1 MIQKSAFGLD
11 AIQNGPCIA
20 RCWFWVIW
28 VNVRIEYGLGINGL
42 GEVLEEVLDEVLEG
56 RCNLDQILADFEG
69 MVRWLHELL
78 FISRENSELGLKLWY
93 EVETEIK
100 GKRLSF
106 SISKSGAELPPPFP
120 LQKE

>member
-1 MIQKSAFGLD
+1 
-11 AIQNGPCIA
+11 
-20 RCWFWVIW
+20 
-28 VNVRIEYGLGINGL
+28 VNVRIEYGLGISGL
-42 GEVLEEVLDEVLEG
+42 GEVLEEVLDEVLED
-56 RCNLDQILADFEG
+56 RCELDQILVDFEG

-106 SISKSGAELPPPFP
+106 SISKSGAELPPP
-120 LQKE
+120 LLTK